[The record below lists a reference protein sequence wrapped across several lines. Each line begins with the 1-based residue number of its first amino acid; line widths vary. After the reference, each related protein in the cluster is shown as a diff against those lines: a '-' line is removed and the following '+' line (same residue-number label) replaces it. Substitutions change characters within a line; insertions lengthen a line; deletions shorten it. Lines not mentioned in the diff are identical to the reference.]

1 MATNGVKGE
10 MVRRFS
16 NSLCIQPSSCGS
28 ACAVKCWKWDVNQI
42 IMNRTL
48 NNMMYGILILNR
60 PIPQNPGFM
69 KRLWNK
75 AAIRMT
81 VDGGTKQWDKFLG
94 GLPDE
99 LKKNIKDPDLISGD
113 FDSITDEILEKYRN
127 KGCKIIHTPD
137 QNYTD
142 FTKALIELNIH
153 TKRVGMEL
161 SHVIAVGQTSG
172 RLDQIIANIQ
182 TLYLVKERFLLNP
195 ETNVFLMSD
204 DSISWLLYPGD
215 HVIYVPEETR
225 QHKRAWCSLVPI
237 GETCQYVTSTG
248 LKWNLDNQPLRFGGI
263 VSTSNTFDGSQKVT
277 IKCSHTLLWSMK
289 VPVITSK

>member
-1 MATNGVKGE
+1 MTTNGVKGE

-16 NSLCIQPSSCGS
+16 NSLCIQPSSCGT

-60 PIPQNPGFM
+60 PIPQNPEFI

-75 AAIRMT
+75 AAVRMT
-81 VDGGTKQWDKFLG
+81 VDGGTKQWDKFIASLE
-94 GLPDE
+94 DD

-113 FDSITDEILEKYRN
+113 FDSITDEILEKYKN

-142 FTKALIELNIH
+142 FTKALMELNIH
-153 TKRVGMEL
+153 MNQ
-161 SHVIAVGQTSG
+161 A
-172 RLDQIIANIQ
+172 
-182 TLYLVKERFLLNP
+182 
-195 ETNVFLMSD
+195 
-204 DSISWLLYPGD
+204 
-215 HVIYVPEETR
+215 
-225 QHKRAWCSLVPI
+225 
-237 GETCQYVTSTG
+237 G
-248 LKWNLDNQPLRFGGI
+248 LEVYNQPLRFGGI

-289 VPVITSK
+289 VPLITMS